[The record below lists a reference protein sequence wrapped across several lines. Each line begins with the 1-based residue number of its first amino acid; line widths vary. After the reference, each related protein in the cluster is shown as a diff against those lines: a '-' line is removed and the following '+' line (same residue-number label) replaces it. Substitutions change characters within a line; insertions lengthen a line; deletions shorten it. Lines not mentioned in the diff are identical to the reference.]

1 MRTHTARRL
10 STLETLSHP
19 SNRNVLSASVRQRL
33 SLPFGHFKRRNQ
45 YQAFPT
51 RLSLEAHQDIN
62 TYLALPDKVSTVG
75 KFLASVTFVRDI
87 TGYTFIDRHLLL
99 QALYG
104 DTHSGRPHQRLALL
118 GDIVLEYILIDD
130 WFQLGLPTSESQV
143 TCESCARSC

>member
-1 MRTHTARRL
+1 MRTHSIRRL
-10 STLETLSHP
+10 STLETWSHP
-19 SNRNVLSASVRQRL
+19 ANRNVLSASAIHRL
-33 SLPFGHFKRRNQ
+33 SLQHFKRRNQ

-143 TCESCARSC
+143 TCESCARPR